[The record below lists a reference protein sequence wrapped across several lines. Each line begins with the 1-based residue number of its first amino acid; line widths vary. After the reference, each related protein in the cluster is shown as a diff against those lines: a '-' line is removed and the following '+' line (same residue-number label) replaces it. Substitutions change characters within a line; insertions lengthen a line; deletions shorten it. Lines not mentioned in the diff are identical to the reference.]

1 MSRFGTKRTSRY
13 SGYERRL
20 PLTRCVLISE
30 QALIG
35 ESLIECLEMALI
47 GGDTRPP
54 PYRAFS
60 ARHDVYRF
68 L

>member
-1 MSRFGTKRTSRY
+1 MNFGLGLTTSALE
-13 SGYERRL
+13 GYNGCALQAGTL
-20 PLTRCVLISE
+20 PTLVE
-30 QALIG
+30 PV
-35 ESLIECLEMALI
+35 ECLEIALI

-60 ARHDVYRF
+60 ARHDVYGF